1 MKTQVSIIMPSYNA
15 SAYLDQ
21 ALQSVLGQT
30 FQAWEL
36 LVVDDCSQDNS
47 VALLQRYASQDSR
60 IKVFPQKSNNGPA
73 TSRNI
78 GIEEAQGRYITFL
91 DSDDFWEP
99 EFLASSLK
107 FLEERKIEFCFASY
121 HRITEEGTYIDYFK
135 VPQKV
140 DYYSLLKTC
149 PIPCLTAI
157 YDTARVGKH
166 FMPPLKKRQDYG
178 LWLSL
183 AKEIDFM
190 YGIQQPLATYRIR
203 KNSVSRNKFK
213 TAYYQWRIYREV
225 EKLNILKSLYYIIH
239 YSINGILKY
248 AVLLKTR

>member
-1 MKTQVSIIMPSYNA
+1 M
-15 SAYLDQ
+15 
-21 ALQSVLGQT
+21 
-30 FQAWEL
+30 
-36 LVVDDCSQDNS
+36 
-47 VALLQRYASQDSR
+47 
-60 IKVFPQKSNNGPA
+60 
-73 TSRNI
+73 
-78 GIEEAQGRYITFL
+78 
-91 DSDDFWEP
+91 
-99 EFLASSLK
+99 
-107 FLEERKIEFCFASY
+107 
-121 HRITEEGTYIDYFK
+121 
-135 VPQKV
+135 

-213 TAYYQWRIYREV
+213 TAYYQWLIYREV